1 MDMLAIDYIGP
12 ITPACKG
19 SGARYILVMVD
30 YYSRFVFAQPVQNA
44 DQATTMATLLNTVI
58 PVVGWPRTIYSDNGS
73 HFVGK
78 EIEKMF
84 ADHGVVHFNA
94 AISHPSSV
102 GLAERYVRM
111 IIGSVRLQC
120 LQAGSTDFWSHYVRN
135 AVVNINTRCVRVHGF
150 TPAEILLGFNPSVT
164 RRSELASA
172 REWITESSPG
182 EFLGVDSA
190 ELEAYIIARDD
201 KGVQMIDKRLRQQ
214 AGAAERRKDSPGFVK
229 PRVGDLVLVRDI
241 ALSRQHGRKLDARW
255 STPRV
260 VDSVSASG
268 VSAYVRE
275 LHHAPGKGKRY
286 HIEDLLVYTPRDTL
300 PMFSHQPSP
309 AVEYSRDSM
318 GAQEAFVPG
327 QRAFHLSV

>member
-1 MDMLAIDYIGP
+1 
-12 ITPACKG
+12 
-19 SGARYILVMVD
+19 
-30 YYSRFVFAQPVQNA
+30 
-44 DQATTMATLLNTVI
+44 
-58 PVVGWPRTIYSDNGS
+58 
-73 HFVGK
+73 
-78 EIEKMF
+78 
-84 ADHGVVHFNA
+84 
-94 AISHPSSV
+94 
-102 GLAERYVRM
+102 
-111 IIGSVRLQC
+111 
-120 LQAGSTDFWSHYVRN
+120 
-135 AVVNINTRCVRVHGF
+135 
-150 TPAEILLGFNPSVT
+150 
-164 RRSELASA
+164 
-172 REWITESSPG
+172 
-182 EFLGVDSA
+182 VDSA

-201 KGVQMIDKRLRQQ
+201 KGVKMIDKRLQQ
-214 AGAAERRKDSPGFVK
+214 QTDVAGRRKDSPGFVK

-300 PMFSHQPSP
+300 PMFSNQPSP